1 MRRPRSLPRF
11 RPETA
16 ALALFGALLMVS
28 VPLTLGESAQ
38 RILEAARHAGESERE
53 ARARVFGPEWAAG
66 IERIRALVPEGGAY
80 VLVNAVPDD
89 PGGPY
94 WARFDLA
101 PRRAVEVGPLAGMT
115 PDDVR
120 RRALRDARW
129 VVITRGPGRAP
140 EALERFRFLQRLEAR
155 GAR

>member
-16 ALALFGALLMVS
+16 ALALFGALLAVS
-28 VPLTLGESAQ
+28 IPLTLAESAQ
-38 RILEAARHAGESERE
+38 RMVEAARHAGESERE
-53 ARARVFGPEWAAG
+53 ARERVFGPEWVAG
-66 IERIRALVPEGGAY
+66 IERIRATIPEGGAY
-80 VLVNAVPDD
+80 VLVNAVQDD

-101 PRRAVEVGPLAGMT
+101 PRRALEAGPLAEVT

-120 RRALRDARW
+120 RRSPRDARW
-129 VVITRGPGRAP
+129 VVITHGPGRSP
-140 EALERFRFLQRLEAR
+140 EALERFRFLQRLEAS